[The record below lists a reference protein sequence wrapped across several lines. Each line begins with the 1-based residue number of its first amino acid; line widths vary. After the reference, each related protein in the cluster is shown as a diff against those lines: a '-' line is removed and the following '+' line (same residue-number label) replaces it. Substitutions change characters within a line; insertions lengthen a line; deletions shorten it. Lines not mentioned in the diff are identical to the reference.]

1 MEKFNAKN
9 MSPAA
14 IVAICVVVVM
24 VIVLVIIVW
33 RKTGGQIVDAIQGK
47 IDEKNAEKDFKS
59 GTSEAENETGM
70 KPTISKTKAAT
81 LCEQIYKACRYAG
94 TDEQA
99 IYSAL
104 RQLKN
109 QADWVLLKNYYGE
122 WYKANTYHIWGES
135 TLVGTLTGDLNAS
148 ELQTCRNILDEN
160 GIVADF

>member
-24 VIVLVIIVW
+24 LIVLVIIVW
-33 RKTGGQIVDAIQGK
+33 KKTGGQIVDAIKGK
-47 IDEKNAEKDFKS
+47 IDEKNSEKDFNS
-59 GTSEAENETGM
+59 STSEAHNETGQN
-70 KPTISKTKAAT
+70 PTISKAKAAM
-81 LCEQIYKACRYAG
+81 LCDQIYKACRYAG

-109 QADWVLLKNYYGE
+109 QADWVLLKNFYSE
-122 WYKANTYHIWGES
+122 WYRDNTYHIWGES
-135 TLVGTLTGDLNAS
+135 TLVGTLTGDLSAS
-148 ELQTCRNILDEN
+148 ELQNCRNILDEA
-160 GIVADF
+160 GITPDF